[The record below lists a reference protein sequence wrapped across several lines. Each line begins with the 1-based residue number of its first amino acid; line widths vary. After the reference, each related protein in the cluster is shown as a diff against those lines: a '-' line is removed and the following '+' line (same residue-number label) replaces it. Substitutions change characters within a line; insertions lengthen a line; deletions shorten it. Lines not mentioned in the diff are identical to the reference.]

1 MNKSDLD
8 AELAQKAD
16 VQDVSNAITEV
27 MMTQDVRKEIE
38 AIKTKLGQ
46 YRHEID
52 MDQNKH
58 VKSMFDGFK
67 QETQNL
73 LKQVQACE
81 DQTLTMQKRAD
92 DTKKEQK
99 KQVMAI
105 LKEFEKLQS
114 QMERRCTLEEFNQ
127 RMENKM
133 DKQYGIA
140 TLNPKPSR

>member
-1 MNKSDLD
+1 
-8 AELAQKAD
+8 
-16 VQDVSNAITEV
+16 
-27 MMTQDVRKEIE
+27 
-38 AIKTKLGQ
+38 
-46 YRHEID
+46 
-52 MDQNKH
+52 
-58 VKSMFDGFK
+58 
-67 QETQNL
+67 
-73 LKQVQACE
+73 
-81 DQTLTMQKRAD
+81 MQKRAD
-92 DTKKEQK
+92 DAKKEQK